1 MFNIRERAKIMATV
15 LDLPVFIADGSGIEP
30 ISTGGIS
37 MDLLPVVSTVFA
49 NSLQKDTPLEPP
61 FYTHLIR
68 FNDNMGTTTLN
79 VAEITKD
86 GITAVIFGPIF
97 LDEDSK
103 QVFIDKLVSMEDSK
117 FSRMQAIVVAD
128 TIPVKNA
135 AYVKAWGD
143 LALTFFETTRLISRT
158 IHHINIDGNY
168 FNYEGVLSLEDG
180 RMRESEIYANHT
192 FEKELDQFLKLG
204 DKSKLKKILLS
215 YPEKYN
221 VPVREMKSGLIRM
234 DVRFQI
240 SAEDAGLSPVSSHTI
255 SEKIRKQIESTKT
268 MDDAMEVT
276 RNMVDL
282 YCDAINTSLLQN
294 RSVKVLKLQ
303 RYITNHIDEK
313 LYLEDLSEEV
323 NLAPEYLCRLFKKET
338 HLTINQYIQQLR
350 INEAIWLLRYS
361 DKPIVDIAQSVG
373 FQNQSHFAHTFQ
385 KHTGQTPTNYRKT
398 HH

>member
-1 MFNIRERAKIMATV
+1 MFNIIERAKIMATV
-15 LDLPVFIADGSGIEP
+15 LDLPVFIANEDGIQP

-37 MDLLPVVSTVFA
+37 MDLLPIVSTVFSTA
-49 NSLQKDTPLEPP
+49 FQKDTPLEPP

-79 VAEITKD
+79 VAEIKKD

-97 LDEDSK
+97 LDEESK
-103 QVFIDKLVSMEDSK
+103 QTFIEKLVSMEDSK
-117 FSRMQAIVVAD
+117 FSRMQASVVAD
-128 TIPVKNA
+128 TIPVKNS

-143 LALTFFETTRLISRT
+143 LALTFFETSRMLTRT

-168 FNYEGVLSLEDG
+168 FNYEGVLSLEEG
-180 RMRESEIYANHT
+180 RMRESEIYASHT
-192 FEKELDQFLKLG
+192 FEKELVQFLKLG

-215 YPEKYN
+215 YPDKYN
-221 VPVREMKSGLIRM
+221 VPLWEMRSGLIRM

-240 SAEDAGLSPVSSHTI
+240 SAEEAGLSPVSSHTI
-255 SEKIRKQIESTKT
+255 SEKIRKQIDVAKTK
-268 MDDAMEVT
+268 DEALEVT
-276 RNMVDL
+276 KNMVDM

-294 RSVKVLKLQ
+294 RSMKILKLQ
-303 RYITNHIDEK
+303 RYITNHMDEK

-323 NLAPEYLCRLFKKET
+323 DLAPEYLCRLFKKET
-338 HLTINQYIQQLR
+338 HLTITQYIQQLR

-373 FQNQSHFAHTFQ
+373 FQNQSHFAQVFQ
-385 KHTGQTPTNYRKT
+385 KHTGQSPTNYRKT

>member
-15 LDLPVFIADGSGIEP
+15 LDLPVFIADGKGIEP

-37 MDLLPVVSTVFA
+37 MELLPVVSTVFSS
-49 NSLQKDTPLEPP
+49 SLQKDTPLEPP

-86 GITAVIFGPIF
+86 GITAIIFGPIF
-97 LDEDSK
+97 MDEDRK
-103 QVFIDKLVSMEDSK
+103 QTFIEKLVAMEDSK
-117 FSRMQAIVVAD
+117 FSRMQATVVAD
-128 TIPVKNA
+128 TIPIKNA

-143 LALTFFETTRLISRT
+143 LALTFFETSRLISRT

-168 FNYEGVLSLEDG
+168 YNYEGVLSLEEG
-180 RMRESEIYANHT
+180 RMRESEIYASHT
-192 FEKELDQFLKLG
+192 FEKELDQFLQLG

-221 VPVREMKSGLIRM
+221 VPAGEMRSGLFRM

-240 SAEDAGLSPVSSHTI
+240 SAEEAGLSPVSSHTI
-255 SEKIRKQIESTKT
+255 SEKIRKQIDGTKT
-268 MDDAMEVT
+268 MEDAMEVT

-282 YCDAINTSLLQN
+282 YCDAINTSLLQS
-294 RSVKVLKLQ
+294 RSVKILKLQ
-303 RYITNHIDEK
+303 RYITNHMDGK
-313 LYLEDLSEEV
+313 LYLENLSEEV
-323 NLAPEYLCRLFKKET
+323 DLTPEYLCRLFRKET
-338 HLTINQYIQQLR
+338 HMTITQYIQQLR
-350 INEAIWLLRYS
+350 VNEAIWLLRYS
-361 DKPIVDIAQSVG
+361 DKPIVEIAQSVG
-373 FQNQSHFAHTFQ
+373 FQNQSHFAKVFQ
-385 KHTGQTPTNYRKT
+385 THTGQTPTNYRKT